1 MTYTNMEK
9 EKTGKRKK
17 LFNWDLDSTVGGVQ
31 MFSLAKGTHLFCI
44 LRDSEVNSKNSLYE
58 LDLIGY

>member
-1 MTYTNMEK
+1 
-9 EKTGKRKK
+9 
-17 LFNWDLDSTVGGVQ
+17 
-31 MFSLAKGTHLFCI
+31 MFSLAKGSHLFCI